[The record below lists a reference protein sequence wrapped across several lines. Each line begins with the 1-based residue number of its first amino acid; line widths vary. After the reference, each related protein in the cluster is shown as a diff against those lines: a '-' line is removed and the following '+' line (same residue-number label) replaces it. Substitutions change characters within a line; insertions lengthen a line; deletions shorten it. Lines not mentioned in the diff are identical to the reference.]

1 MQFVTFPC
9 SIFSPRDLTDG
20 GDVARLIRPIT
31 TRMEQHRSVLCGEE
45 RNNERGLG
53 LDCYDR
59 RCYLASIVI
68 EHFPH
73 HVHFVAL
80 GSPAMEQ
87 KISRDIEDCW
97 RKHGKFNLSLTLK
110 PYRIELQLCI
120 YKL

>member
-1 MQFVTFPC
+1 MLHKSQSRSDAICHVSVFHL
-9 SIFSPRDLTDG
+9 FSPRFDGRTD

-68 EHFPH
+68 EHFAH

-80 GSPAMEQ
+80 GSLAMEQ
-87 KISRDIEDCW
+87 KISRDIEDSW
-97 RKHGKFNLSLTLK
+97 RKHGKFNLSLTL
-110 PYRIELQLCI
+110 ET
-120 YKL
+120 

>member
-1 MQFVTFPC
+1 MLHKSQSRSDAICHVSVFHL
-9 SIFSPRDLTDG
+9 FSPRFDGRTD

-31 TRMEQHRSVLCGEE
+31 TRMEQHRSVLYGEE

-110 PYRIELQLCI
+110 P
-120 YKL
+120 